1 MSDYL
6 TFFINQ
12 ELFEIPPHISAVIRV
27 GSQIFIQRGLFFTFD
42 INFAHHWKSDSIVF
56 FAETE
61 DFSMSARLLCSEI
74 ITRKTDYRESII
86 LELTVQFLESVIL
99 GSVAALACYI
109 YHEDNLSFVIF
120 QINIL
125 VLDALHFETQG
136 ILFIVMVG
144 THMIDGKQ
152 SQDTQGQEAFACDSV
167 HLIHNFHRFVVK
179 FLVQR

>member
-6 TFFINQ
+6 AFFINQ
-12 ELFEIPPHISAVIRV
+12 ELFEIPSYISAVVRV
-27 GSQIFIQRGLFFTFD
+27 GSQIFIQGGLFFTFD
-42 INFAHHWKSDSIVF
+42 INFSHHWKSDSIVF

-61 DFSMSARLLCSEI
+61 DFSVCTRLLGSEI
-74 ITRKTDYRESII
+74 ITWKTDYRESII
-86 LELTVQFLESVIL
+86 LELTMQFLESVIL

-109 YHEDNLSFVIF
+109 HHEDNFAFVTF

-152 SQDTQGQEAFACDSV
+152 SQDTQGQEAFTCDSV
-167 HLIHNFHRFVVK
+167 
-179 FLVQR
+179 